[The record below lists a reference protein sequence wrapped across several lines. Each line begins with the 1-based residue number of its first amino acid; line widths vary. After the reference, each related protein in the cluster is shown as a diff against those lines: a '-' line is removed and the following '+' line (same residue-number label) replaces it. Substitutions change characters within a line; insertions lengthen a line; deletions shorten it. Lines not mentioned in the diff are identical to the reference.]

1 MILSMFQQYKTL
13 EQSQLSNLSMSNRK
27 IVKDNTNF
35 EKDTF
40 TGAILNRDQNAY
52 AQVVKRKHLR
62 KQKEAEMQNLQ
73 SQVSQLTS
81 LVETLV
87 KNLDK

>member
-1 MILSMFQQYKTL
+1 MFQQYKTL

>member
-1 MILSMFQQYKTL
+1 MFQQYRTL
-13 EQSQLSNLSMSNRK
+13 EQSQHSNNMAKRK

-52 AQVVKRKHLR
+52 KQVVKRKHLR
-62 KQKEAEMQNLQ
+62 KQKEAEIQNLQ

-87 KNLDK
+87 KKLDK

>member
-1 MILSMFQQYKTL
+1 MILLMFQQYKTL
-13 EQSQLSNLSMSNRK
+13 EQSRLSNLSMSNRK

-52 AQVVKRKHLR
+52 KQVVRRKHLR
-62 KQKEAEMQNLQ
+62 KQKEAEMQDLQ

-87 KNLDK
+87 KKLDK